1 MIMSVTDGFDLVVT
15 LAREVAELRE
25 RQAQLEIERVAIE
38 EQITDRVNRI
48 AAAAVATVTPAT
60 SEQVAQP
67 ADASQPMTLS
77 AAILFTIR
85 QHPDKE
91 FTPVEIAELLNMSD
105 DRSYSNIRTHL
116 SRMAGNGRVVRP
128 EFGKY
133 KAR

>member
-1 MIMSVTDGFDLVVT
+1 MSVTDGLDMVVT

-25 RQAQLEIERVAIE
+25 RLAQLDIERVTIE
-38 EQITDRVNRI
+38 GQITDRLNRI
-48 AAAAVATVTPAT
+48 AVEAVAAVTPAT
-60 SEQVAQP
+60 SGQVAQP
-67 ADASQPMTLS
+67 ADAAQPRALS

-91 FTPVEIAELLNMSD
+91 FTPVGIGNLLNMSD
-105 DRSYSNIRTHL
+105 ERGYSLIRTHL
-116 SRMAGNGRVVRP
+116 SRMARDGRVVRP

>member
-1 MIMSVTDGFDLVVT
+1 MSVTDGLDLVMT

-38 EQITDRVNRI
+38 GQITDRVNRI
-48 AAAAVATVTPAT
+48 AAAAVAAVTPAT

-67 ADASQPMTLS
+67 VDASQPKALS

-85 QHPDKE
+85 QHPDKV
-91 FTPVEIAELLNMSD
+91 FAPVDIGNLLHMSND
-105 DRSYSNIRTHL
+105 QGYSLIRSHL
-116 SRMAGNGRVVRP
+116 SRMARDGRVVRS

>member
-1 MIMSVTDGFDLVVT
+1 MSVTDGLDMVVT

-25 RQAQLEIERVAIE
+25 RLAQLDIERVPIE
-38 EQITDRVNRI
+38 GQITARLNRI
-48 AAAAVATVTPAT
+48 AVEAVAAVTPAT
-60 SEQVAQP
+60 SGQVAQP
-67 ADASQPMTLS
+67 ADAAQPRALS

-91 FTPVEIAELLNMSD
+91 FTPVGIGNLLNMSD
-105 DRSYSNIRTHL
+105 ERGYSLIRTHL
-116 SRMAGNGRVVRP
+116 SRMARDGRVVRP